1 MRLKSE
7 SLFMERTTV
16 KETGGTG
23 WVWILEIGRFPPNSV
38 DLADKSA
45 EIWLRNRFRRGGG
58 FSRSLVSLTLGISH
72 MNIFSIRNEQ

>member
-1 MRLKSE
+1 
-7 SLFMERTTV
+7 MERTTV

-45 EIWLRNRFRRGGG
+45 EIWLRNRFRRGW
-58 FSRSLVSLTLGISH
+58 
-72 MNIFSIRNEQ
+72 IFPLADFFNPGENTHEYFFHTK